1 MAGAT
6 ASVPILTSVGAAF
19 IACGMGAG
27 IMAPHFADAWM
38 GAGSFISTRR
48 ALRIV
53 LCRRHQPLLS
63 QETNEKRVN
72 WFQAARPAN
81 RRAWGD

>member
-38 GAGSFISTRR
+38 GAGFGVTQMAFGWI
-48 ALRIV
+48 I
-53 LCRRHQPLLS
+53 
-63 QETNEKRVN
+63 
-72 WFQAARPAN
+72 ARKH
-81 RRAWGD
+81 GG